1 MVGHLSIMVVRPLSH
16 SLWSFLKSSIFPC
29 ETLISVTVTKKTC
42 ALIKPPNLPYVV
54 MKSTCLLVKHPLNHG
69 FSSPLAAFSF
79 CQKSMGFF
87 GCEILAPILPYPRA
101 TRGVKSVKSV
111 DENDEVKTQQFPPI
125 SWPSFTHNWWEQP
138 CQKKTLC

>member
-1 MVGHLSIMVVRPLSH
+1 
-16 SLWSFLKSSIFPC
+16 
-29 ETLISVTVTKKTC
+29 
-42 ALIKPPNLPYVV
+42 

-87 GCEILAPILPYPRA
+87 RCEILAPILPYPRA

-111 DENDEVKTQQFPPI
+111 DENDERSKNTTIPPYLLAI
-125 SWPSFTHNWWEQP
+125 IYPQLVGAALS
-138 CQKKTLC
+138 KKTLFMLKSGKTIR